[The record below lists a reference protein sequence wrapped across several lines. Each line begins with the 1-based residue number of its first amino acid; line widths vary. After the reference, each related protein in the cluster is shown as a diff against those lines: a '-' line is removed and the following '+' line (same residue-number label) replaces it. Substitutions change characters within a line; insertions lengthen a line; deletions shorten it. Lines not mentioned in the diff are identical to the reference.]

1 MANLWPD
8 THQEDERKTQV
19 NKIRNER
26 EVTTDTAE
34 IQKTIREHYEQLPA
48 NKFDNLEEMDNFL
61 ETYIQPNLNQ
71 EEIDHF
77 NRLITRDEIEYV
89 T

>member
-1 MANLWPD
+1 M
-8 THQEDERKTQV
+8 QE
-19 NKIRNER
+19 
-26 EVTTDTAE
+26 
-34 IQKTIREHYEQLPA
+34 TIREYYEWLYV
-48 NKFDNLEEMDNFL
+48 NKLDNLEEMDNFL